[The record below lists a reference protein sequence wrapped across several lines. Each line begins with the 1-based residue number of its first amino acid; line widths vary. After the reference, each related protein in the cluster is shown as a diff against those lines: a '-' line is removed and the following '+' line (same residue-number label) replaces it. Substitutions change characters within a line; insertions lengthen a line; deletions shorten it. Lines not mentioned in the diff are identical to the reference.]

1 MPEDREWENLVL
13 RCGALELAAG
23 DDDMD
28 DTMDSRRGAGVG
40 HTQRGGYYGGSR
52 EIEGG
57 GIVIAGDEEIVNDR
71 HSSLSLSS
79 LLPCNH

>member
-1 MPEDREWENLVL
+1 MMTWTTQWTAE
-13 RCGALELAAG
+13 GELAW
-23 DDDMD
+23 
-28 DTMDSRRGAGVG
+28 DTLNEVVIMTGL
-40 HTQRGGYYGGSR
+40 
-52 EIEGG
+52 G